1 MRTLELP
8 LISCETNFILTWSV
22 KFVISEGNGAR
33 RFAIKDTKF
42 YLQVVS
48 LSTQYQTTTTIDI
61 RNQTHN

>member
-22 KFVISEGNGAR
+22 KFVISEDNGAR